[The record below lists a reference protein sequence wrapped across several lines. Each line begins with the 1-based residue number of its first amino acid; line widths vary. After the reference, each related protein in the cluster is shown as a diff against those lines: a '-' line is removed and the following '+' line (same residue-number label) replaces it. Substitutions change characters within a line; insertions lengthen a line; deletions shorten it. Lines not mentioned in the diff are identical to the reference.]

1 MNTFKKYPRLNHLF
15 ITRIAI
21 IMLFIGTTAYLH
33 NEISENVK
41 LLRTAQFEH
50 ANSPIAKELKAIFDS
65 ELNGYERNIN
75 SNINLLILAT
85 IVCVSLYSW
94 NASLVKKENK
104 RLDKVEKRK

>member
-1 MNTFKKYPRLNHLF
+1 MNTFKKYPRLNYLF

-21 IMLFIGTTAYLH
+21 VLLFIGTTGYLH

-50 ANSPIAKELKAIFDS
+50 ADSPIAKELKAIFNS

-75 SNINLLILAT
+75 SNIKLLIIAS
-85 IVCVSLYSW
+85 IVCASLYSW
-94 NASLVKKENK
+94 NVSLVGKENK